1 MTCLHSYIEE
11 GFCNECGQAMNI
23 SGSYLESSS
32 YLGNHATKSI
42 KNTFESDLQAVLLP
56 IDIKEEIINLSL
68 SITNITRKN
77 VRKRVLFSLAYTAYL
92 KLNKSFDPEQLALV
106 FNLTSN
112 DYTAAIKLVAGIGSN
127 VNSGAAIIP
136 IAIINP
142 VTYFENLLI
151 DLKTFSGV
159 IINEEDLK
167 YIFSEIEK
175 IEPTKIFSYQ
185 PKHVA
190 VAIIKFYLDSKN
202 ISINKF
208 HTCFNMTTATIK
220 KHVEIIRQILE
231 REIVV

>member
-1 MTCLHSYIEE
+1 MDCPHSCIDE
-11 GFCNECGQAMNI
+11 GFCNECGQAMNLT
-23 SGSYLESSS
+23 GSYLETSS
-32 YLGNHATKSI
+32 YLGNHVTKSF
-42 KNTFESDLQAVLLP
+42 KNTFENDLQAVILP
-56 IDIKEEIINLSL
+56 IDIKEEIIKLSL
-68 SITNITRKN
+68 NITNITRKN

-92 KLNKSFDPEQLALV
+92 KLDKSFDPEQLAVV

-142 VTYFENLLI
+142 VTYFEHLLI
-151 DLKTFSGV
+151 DLKNFANVT
-159 IINEEDLK
+159 INEEDLRQ
-167 YIFSEIEK
+167 IFNDIEK

-190 VAIIKFYLDSKN
+190 VAIIKFYLESKN
-202 ISINKF
+202 ISVNKF

-220 KHVEIIRQILE
+220 KHVEIIKQILDK
-231 REIVV
+231 